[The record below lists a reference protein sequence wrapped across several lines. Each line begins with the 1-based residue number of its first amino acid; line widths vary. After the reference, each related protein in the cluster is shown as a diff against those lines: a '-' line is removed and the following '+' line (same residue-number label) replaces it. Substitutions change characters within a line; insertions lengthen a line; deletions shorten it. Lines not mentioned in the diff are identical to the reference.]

1 MFWKRGSL
9 RPFLLGCALLFLGSG
24 HSEKAVAAHFE
35 NHQSVEYIVEQGDTL
50 SSIAQRY
57 FDRISDMEAIAKRAG
72 VSLSQPLHT
81 GFHLNIPKAF
91 LRREISTAVV
101 SHISGPVTLF
111 IHGKRGCL
119 QQGQPVTEQMTI
131 ETGSSGFVTLL
142 LPDGSH
148 VSMPSMSQI
157 TITRL
162 RKVALTGAVERS
174 FKLEAGHVRVHAAPL
189 FRSDSY
195 FHIATP
201 SSLTAVRGTD
211 FRVHYIENSKTHKK
225 ENIVEVLEGLVTT
238 DNHKIVYAVPG
249 GYGTNSIEKLDFPL
263 NTPPNPSNRL
273 TILRDAEPDIFLS
286 KMPTASVYHAEL
298 SKDPDFSDLLSESW
312 LDNTDVKLQGLGD
325 GHYYLRLSA
334 VDNHDLE
341 GEEKV
346 FPIDHKTGHLEASAY
361 SFSEGAVFQW
371 KIPDNE
377 VVISRLQVVASKIS
391 ETAIPI
397 VDQLGG
403 KTGLVKIS
411 SLPEGDYSWRIIA
424 AWPAGGQIILPFRKL
439 HISGNNP
446 MKKNE

>member
-9 RPFLLGCALLFLGSG
+9 RPFILGCSLLIVGSG
-24 HSEKAVAAHFE
+24 YTKKAVAAHFE
-35 NHQSVEYIVEQGDTL
+35 NNQSVEYAVERGDTPYL
-50 SSIAQRY
+50 IAQRY

-72 VSLSQPLHT
+72 VSLDQPLHT
-81 GFHLNIPKAF
+81 GFHLNIPKIF

-101 SHISGPVTLF
+101 SHISGPVTIS
-111 IHGKRGCL
+111 IHGKKGSL
-119 QQGQPVTEQMTI
+119 QQGQPVTEQTTI
-131 ETGSSGFVTLL
+131 ETGASGFVTLL

-162 RKVALTGAVERS
+162 RKIALTGAVERS
-174 FKLEAGHVRVHAAPL
+174 FKLEAGHVRVHAVPL

-201 SSLTAVRGTD
+201 ASLTAIRGTD
-211 FRVHYIENSKTHKK
+211 FRVHYIENSKIHKK
-225 ENIVEVLEGLVTT
+225 ENTVEVLEGLVIT
-238 DNHKIVYAVPG
+238 DNHKTAYAVPS
-249 GYGTNSIEKLDFPL
+249 GYGTNSIEKLNFPL
-263 NTPPNPSNRL
+263 NTPPNPEKRL
-273 TILRDAEPDIFLS
+273 TILRDAEPNISLS
-286 KMPTASVYHAEL
+286 KMPTASIYHAEL
-298 SKDPDFSDLLSESW
+298 AKDPDFSDLLSEGW
-312 LDNTDVKLQGLGD
+312 LDNTDVKLHELGD

-334 VDNHDLE
+334 VDDHDLE

-361 SFSEGAVFQW
+361 SFSEGAVFKW
-371 KIPDNE
+371 KIPDDE
-377 VVISRLQVVASKIS
+377 MVISRLQVVASKIS

-424 AWPAGGQIILPFRKL
+424 AWPRGGQITLPFRKL